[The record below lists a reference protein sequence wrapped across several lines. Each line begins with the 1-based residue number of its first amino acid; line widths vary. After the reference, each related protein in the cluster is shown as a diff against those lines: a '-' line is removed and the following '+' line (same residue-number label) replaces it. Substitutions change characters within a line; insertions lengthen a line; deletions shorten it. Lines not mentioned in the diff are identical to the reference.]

1 MNKFLLFCKK
11 VGNKFL
17 DIVFPTNTKCIFCE
31 DEIVD
36 FEKKPYCE
44 RCEKTAFNTGTKCVK
59 CDTQIKSGN
68 IICDHCKSH
77 KRFFE
82 KCYCPLNYDGT
93 VRQSILRFKD
103 SNARY
108 LAKNYAKLIFE
119 YIKNE
124 NLQFDFIT
132 FVPSHKNTIKRRGYN
147 PANLIAKEIS
157 LLTNKPCI
165 ETLIKVNETPQQ
177 KSLSYQERAKN
188 LEKSIIPTNAK
199 LIKNKTLLLVDDV
212 VTTCATVDQCSKI
225 LRIYAAKVYVAA
237 IARNHLKT
245 DIKKTPA

>member
-82 KCYCPLNYDGT
+82 KCYCPLNYEDS

-108 LAKNYAKLIFE
+108 LAKSYAKLICD

-124 NLQFDFIT
+124 NLKFDLIT
-132 FVPSHKNTIKRRGYN
+132 FVPSHKKTVRRRGYN
-147 PANLIAKEIS
+147 PSELIAEEIS
-157 LLTNKPCI
+157 RLLNLPCAQ
-165 ETLIKVNETPQQ
+165 TLIKIKQTPEQ

-188 LEKSIIPTNAK
+188 LQESFLATNTK

-225 LRIYAAKVYVAA
+225 LKSYAANIYVAA
-237 IARNHLKT
+237 AARNHLKKQ
-245 DIKKTPA
+245 IK